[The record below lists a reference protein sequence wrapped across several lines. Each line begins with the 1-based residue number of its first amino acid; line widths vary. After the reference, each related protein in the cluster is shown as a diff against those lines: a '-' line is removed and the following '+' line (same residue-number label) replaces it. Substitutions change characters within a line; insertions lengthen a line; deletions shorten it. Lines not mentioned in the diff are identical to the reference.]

1 MSQNVPR
8 KEPNLVVGSSGV
20 IKWEPIITDHD
31 AAQYYRGK
39 TLTNKEFNDLIIK
52 QIYQANYTA
61 DTLALFLKKH
71 LNTAIGNKFESDYNL
86 VHSYVQTITEQDWGE
101 LQQDGYYY
109 MYIPAEVHGFKPV
122 PEAGAGINIDTEL
135 YLCNPDTG
143 EYHEVSQVTVDIDN
157 TVTLYTDDP
166 RVIGVVIIRTNERSY
181 ALSGAHITT
190 DHITDLAEVA
200 KTNSYKSLK
209 DAPDLAQ
216 VSENKADIQALLTG
230 DKRVKEATYA
240 SYVTGFIAGQ
250 PLNTIFETGTGIV
263 KRATAAKD
271 YITGGT
277 IDTTLKNLQTTQT
290 ALKAVTNSL
299 NTQLQRLH
307 QECLY
312 DFKTDHITESF
323 AGNITITLLNNKKFS
338 DYDYIDV
345 YYYEQAYSGIL
356 HCKRFKYSAALDT
369 YVNLET
375 TDTGYADE
383 IDDKFLKVYR
393 RTLQFKAN
401 GTQLKIGQGTY
412 GYLKRT
418 ANISDKASW
427 IPIWVYEVDNMYIIP
442 HSIYGGKFK

>member
-1 MSQNVPR
+1 MAQNIPR
-8 KEPNLVVGSSGV
+8 KDPELTVDPVGT
-20 IKWEPIITDHD
+20 IAWEPIISDHD

-71 LNTAIGNKFESDYNL
+71 LDTAIGRKFENNYNL
-86 VHSYVQTITEQDWGE
+86 VHSYIHVITEQDWGE

-109 MYIPAEVHGFKPV
+109 IRIPAEAHGFKPV

-166 RVIGVVIIRTNERSY
+166 RVTGVVIIRTNERSY
-181 ALSGAHITT
+181 ALSGVHITT
-190 DHITDLAEVA
+190 AQISDLAEVA

-209 DAPDLAQ
+209 DAPNLEQITKNTD
-216 VSENKADIQALLTG
+216 SIQAFVSG
-230 DKRVKEATYA
+230 EQRVKEATYA

-250 PLNTIFETGTGIV
+250 PLNTIFETGTSIV
-263 KRATAAKD
+263 KQATNAKN
-271 YITGGT
+271 YISGGNIANTFTAINAQLATLSTTVPRLKQTLLYSFGTDAYTDSFTGG
-277 IDTTLKNLQTTQT
+277 
-290 ALKAVTNSL
+290 V
-299 NTQLQRLH
+299 
-307 QECLY
+307 
-312 DFKTDHITESF
+312 
-323 AGNITITLLNNKKFS
+323 TITLNNSAKFS

-383 IDDKFLKVYR
+383 TDDKFLKIYR
-393 RTLQFKAN
+393 RTLQFKAS
-401 GTQLKIGQGTY
+401 GTQLQIGQGTY

-427 IPIWVYEVDNMYIIP
+427 IPIWVYEVNNMYIIP
-442 HSIYGGKFK
+442 HSIYGGKFS